1 MCACVWAHTPFVR
14 AIINSFPVKIY
25 RQNCKTGK
33 NNYFENE
40 INSEANTDG
49 EINRIM
55 QKS

>member
-1 MCACVWAHTPFVR
+1 MCVWAHTFVR

-25 RQNCKTGK
+25 GHNCKTGED
-33 NNYFENE
+33 NYFENE

-49 EINRIM
+49 EINRRM